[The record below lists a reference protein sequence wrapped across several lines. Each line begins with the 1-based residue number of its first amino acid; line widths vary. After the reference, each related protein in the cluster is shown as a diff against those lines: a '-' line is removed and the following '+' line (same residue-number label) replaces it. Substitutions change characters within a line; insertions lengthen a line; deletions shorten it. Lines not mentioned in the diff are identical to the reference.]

1 LRRPEHG
8 FSFGIEPFKSGA
20 ASGQGGKKISR
31 AGNVE
36 MPGDLRSGFLAIGVL
51 LMTALPGH
59 AEEPTFSE
67 LLARAKAQAAAGHR
81 WKPAGDNMTET
92 VMTMMDLLPTA
103 SRAEIQQLSALLESG
118 KSGPPTG
125 ENSDALSEERLDRAQ
140 AALAPRT
147 TAALPAVATA
157 APGHA
162 PGSSEA
168 PARAAGP
175 QGASNQVGPSQMGPS
190 QMGPSQMGP
199 SQVGPSQVGPSQ
211 VGPSQIGPGQIGP
224 GQIGPGQM
232 GPGQMGPSQVGPSQ
246 VGPGQMGPSQTGPS
260 QTGPSQIGPS
270 QTRPAPGDA
279 GQMKPGQL
287 APGQVGPPQ
296 PPPAADSRAALLF
309 ARGLE
314 AERLGDFSG
323 ARRFYLSSAQQG
335 DAAAAR
341 NLGRLY
347 DPAYLAQTALG
358 GIDADPALAQ
368 RWYERAVRLGD
379 ADAGPLLEALSVR

>member
-1 LRRPEHG
+1 
-8 FSFGIEPFKSGA
+8 
-20 ASGQGGKKISR
+20 
-31 AGNVE
+31 

-190 QMGPSQMGP
+190 Q
-199 SQVGPSQVGPSQ
+199 
-211 VGPSQIGPGQIGP
+211 
-224 GQIGPGQM
+224 IGPGQM
-232 GPGQMGPSQVGPSQ
+232 GPGQMGPGQVGPSQ

>member
-199 SQVGPSQVGPSQ
+199 SLMGPSQMGPSQ
-211 VGPSQIGPGQIGP
+211 MGPS
-224 GQIGPGQM
+224 QM
-232 GPGQMGPSQVGPSQ
+232 GPGQV
-246 VGPGQMGPSQTGPS
+246 GPS

-270 QTRPAPGDA
+270 QMGPSQIGPSQMGPGQTRPAPGDA

-314 AERLGDFSG
+314 AERRGDFSG